1 MENSLINELEVAES
15 TKGHQ
20 QTPLLKNAKMEK
32 KGTMLAITLFFTLFT
47 IATFSGIIMWQTYQS
62 KQEEKSKQ
70 PENKNQQPDT
80 IVIAR

>member
-1 MENSLINELEVAES
+1 MENSLINELDVLES
-15 TKGHQ
+15 TNAHLQ
-20 QTPLLKNAKMEK
+20 APQLKKTKMEK

-47 IATFSGIIMWQTYQS
+47 IATFSGIIMWQTYQA